1 MGEYDLERSIDQFL
15 INSRCARK
23 SQYQFYTLL
32 PENISIR
39 STSSYFSIYI
49 CLPIDHIIANL
60 RGLSISSF
68 QPLSR
73 NNTSS
78 QAKTFSIFSIHKQT
92 FFSFKKN
99 RFKTNPFLS
108 KRIEV
113 THKQLTCW
121 QVAARKLK
129 SSFFGMQHRHLSS
142 LSPIYL
148 SLSLTKASGM
158 GNLNR
163 CT

>member
-1 MGEYDLERSIDQFL
+1 MDEYDLERSIDQFL
-15 INSRCARK
+15 INSRCAHK

-32 PENISIR
+32 PQNISIR

-92 FFSFKKN
+92 LFSFKKIV
-99 RFKTNPFLS
+99 S
-108 KRIEV
+108 KQTLFWANE
-113 THKQLTCW
+113 
-121 QVAARKLK
+121 LK
-129 SSFFGMQHRHLSS
+129 SLTSNLHVGKLQPENWKAHSSACNIVIYHLSLLYIPFS
-142 LSPIYL
+142 Y
-148 SLSLTKASGM
+148 
-158 GNLNR
+158 
-163 CT
+163 